1 MKNLFTYLRIILAVY
16 IASYFVLNPVF
27 LHTHEIDGE
36 SIVHSHPVK
45 GTSHTASA
53 AKIIKYFNAT
63 QLIEAEY
70 FEHIVSFDFLI
81 CEIYTA
87 FVEYG
92 GYTPIFSKGQR
103 APPVM

>member
-1 MKNLFTYLRIILAVY
+1 MKNLFTYLRVFLAFY
-16 IASYFVLNPVF
+16 FASYFVLNPVF

-36 SIVHSHPVK
+36 SIVHSHPLK

-63 QLIEAEY
+63 ELVETAIMQ
-70 FEHIVSFDFLI
+70 DFIRINLFL
-81 CEIYTA
+81 CEIYTE
-87 FVEYG
+87 FIG
-92 GYTPIFSKGQR
+92 QSGYKWIHSAGQR